1 MDYPLTL
8 TLDPPDRIDRWRP
21 LVQWILAIP
30 HLFVVGALTYVS
42 GALGLVAFFSVLF
55 TKEIPDGIYRAQAM
69 IWRYGWRTMS
79 YAGFLHDTYPTYDF
93 TMTLE
98 DPGGSPAEL
107 NLDEPPVELSRWM
120 PLVKWLAIIPH
131 AIALFFVT
139 LALFFV
145 YIAAFFAV
153 LFTGSMPAGM
163 RRFIVGTHRWTMRVN
178 AYAYLLTDEYPPF
191 TLD

>member
-1 MDYPLTL
+1 MDSPVTL
-8 TLDPPDRIDRWRP
+8 TLDPPDAIDRWRP
-21 LVQWILAIP
+21 LVQWILALP
-30 HLFVVGALTYVS
+30 HLFVVAALTNVS

-55 TKEIPDGIYRAQAM
+55 TKQVPDGIYNAQAM

-79 YAGFLHDTYPTYDF
+79 YAGFLHDSYPPYDF

-98 DPGGSPAEL
+98 DPGGSPAAFS
-107 NLDEPPVELSRWM
+107 LDAPPDELSRWM

-131 AIALFFVT
+131 AIALLFVT
-139 LALFFV
+139 IGLFFV

-153 LFTGSMPAGM
+153 LFTGVMPEGM
-163 RRFIVGTHRWTMRVN
+163 RRFIIGTHRWTMRVN

-191 TLD
+191 SLD